1 MLTDVQLPDRLQ
13 PLLQFGDDDTL
24 REGPDGWRDYIT
36 ELSLTHDDIP
46 ALLELFG
53 HWPSVLADD
62 PLGEEPANSRLSL
75 WAAPIHAWRAVA
87 QLKAVEAVRP
97 MLAMA
102 DPLDEFI
109 DDWSMEEWPYVF
121 GMIGSQAIDELAD
134 YVADSSHLE
143 YARVLA
149 ITGLKRIAER
159 HADERPRVVALLT
172 EQLARHEAEAP
183 TLNADIVAALLD
195 LKAVES
201 AEAIERAYAADVVDE
216 SVCGGWGEVR
226 AELGVEGLG
235 LAPLERRQ
243 PWNGTFAP
251 PQIPRPHWDDPLK
264 PSRDRQ
270 KAKRAKAKR
279 KAADKARK
287 RNRRAK

>member
-13 PLLQFGDDDTL
+13 PLLQYGEDDAL

-36 ELSLTHDDIP
+36 ELALTHDDIP
-46 ALLELFG
+46 ALLELLG
-53 HWPSVLADD
+53 HWLSVLADD
-62 PLGEEPANSRLSL
+62 PLGEEPAESRQSL
-75 WAAPIHAWRAVA
+75 WAAPIHAWRALA
-87 QLKAVEAVRP
+87 QLNAVEAVGP

-102 DPLDEFI
+102 DPLDEI
-109 DDWSMEEWPYVF
+109 TDDWSLEEWPYVF
-121 GMIGSQAIDELAD
+121 GMIGSPAIDALASFA
-134 YVADSSHLE
+134 ADPSHGK
-143 YARVLA
+143 YAR
-149 ITGLKRIAER
+149 IIPIQGLRRIAER
-159 HADERPRVVALLT
+159 HEDARPTVVALLI
-172 EQLARHEAEAP
+172 EQLSRHEAEAP
-183 TLNADIVAALLD
+183 VVNADVVAVLLD

-201 AEAIERAYAADVVDE
+201 AEAIERAYAADVIDE

-243 PWNGTFAP
+243 RWNWIFTP

-270 KAKRAKAKR
+270 KVKREKAKR

>member
-13 PLLQFGDDDTL
+13 PLLQFGEDDTL
-24 REGPDGWRDYIT
+24 RKGPDGWRDYIT
-36 ELSLTHDDIP
+36 ELALTRGDIP
-46 ALLELFG
+46 ALLELLG

-62 PLGEEPANSRLSL
+62 PLGEEPAESRQSL
-75 WAAPIHAWRAVA
+75 WAPPIHAWRALA
-87 QLKAVEAVRP
+87 QLKAVEAVGP
-97 MLAMA
+97 MLALA
-102 DPLDEFI
+102 HPLDEI
-109 DDWSMEEWPYVF
+109 ADDWSLEEWPHVL
-121 GMIGSQAIDELAD
+121 GMIGSPAIEALAD
-134 YVADSSHLE
+134 YAADSSHRE
-143 YARVLA
+143 FARVLA
-149 ITGLKRIAER
+149 INGLKRIAEQ
-159 HADERPRVVALLT
+159 HVEARPRVVALLT

-183 TLNADIVAALLD
+183 SLNADIVAALLD

-201 AEAIERAYAADVVDE
+201 AEAIERAYAADVIDE

-226 AELGVEGLG
+226 AELGVEGLA

-243 PWNGTFAP
+243 RWNWIFTP

-270 KAKRAKAKR
+270 KVKREKAKR